1 MNKHRSNEHKVPTY
15 SSRTYLD
22 LFLTQSQDAKMS
34 QVSVADASATSAV
47 LSSNLLKGAL
57 TVFPSNGEQE
67 SICPKDELF
76 SFGQFFLGSL
86 NQYCSKKQKQLQPD
100 KSWQKLLEEANPVK
114 TETSTWNSYIG
125 PILGFKLFNVLSGS
139 SNVEGTIPRSVMSPP
154 LRGAMNRI
162 ASFLTENQGWPKIFE
177 DAIVARWNARTSSAP
192 PPAPSTDTLSSSH
205 SVPQTVAASVA
216 KNLRNLSDTFRSKYH
231 GNILNN
237 IQLAASYLSIMSL
250 GVIDIPMDEEFPAK
264 LEECLRNAAFQ
275 SDDKF
280 SDILTNLNLSLVA
293 FQAPLF
299 SSLAISPILLFR
311 TCLLHSSRFG
321 RHFYISFMLS
331 LGDIKPASLREIETL
346 IWKNLYLVA
355 RCQLS
360 PQEMMDRVLDHIVEP
375 QELESFKYDREK
387 LRTYLNK
394 KFDPI
399 RDHTSFFHPDFGA
412 IIKQELDPSFGR
424 ITTLSQKAVIPQP
437 NPLFYDSSAALAQ
450 SGSSNLSPTTLRA
463 TGPVYDES
471 GLRESGIGPAITAS
485 ENSIVTGGVDLN
497 SDGSSSVDR
506 THSDDAPIS
515 LTRDEVVGNASSP
528 LSLPLPSPVHDAPGL
543 DVSHIHEPMSSLP
556 SGTPQPISAPTSSLT
571 PRVSPSPGLD
581 NNPPENF
588 GPMSG
593 LDSPSEDP
601 RLLPD
606 GNEII
611 NPSGPEG
618 AGGWNIPRATL
629 VAMSGLNSPYEVP
642 RLLPDSD
649 EIANPSSLE
658 GTGGW
663 NIPQAIP
670 VASLSQLD
678 DSGGLDIPQHSLG

>member
-1 MNKHRSNEHKVPTY
+1 MV
-15 SSRTYLD
+15 YL
-22 LFLTQSQDAKMS
+22 
-34 QVSVADASATSAV
+34 
-47 LSSNLLKGAL
+47 
-57 TVFPSNGEQE
+57 
-67 SICPKDELF
+67 
-76 SFGQFFLGSL
+76 
-86 NQYCSKKQKQLQPD
+86 
-100 KSWQKLLEEANPVK
+100 
-114 TETSTWNSYIG
+114 
-125 PILGFKLFNVLSGS
+125 
-139 SNVEGTIPRSVMSPP
+139 
-154 LRGAMNRI
+154 
-162 ASFLTENQGWPKIFE
+162 
-177 DAIVARWNARTSSAP
+177 
-192 PPAPSTDTLSSSH
+192 
-205 SVPQTVAASVA
+205 
-216 KNLRNLSDTFRSKYH
+216 
-231 GNILNN
+231 
-237 IQLAASYLSIMSL
+237 
-250 GVIDIPMDEEFPAK
+250 
-264 LEECLRNAAFQ
+264 
-275 SDDKF
+275 
-280 SDILTNLNLSLVA
+280 
-293 FQAPLF
+293 
-299 SSLAISPILLFR
+299 
-311 TCLLHSSRFG
+311 
-321 RHFYISFMLS
+321 
-331 LGDIKPASLREIETL
+331 
-346 IWKNLYLVA
+346 
-355 RCQLS
+355 
-360 PQEMMDRVLDHIVEP
+360 
-375 QELESFKYDREK
+375 
-387 LRTYLNK
+387 
-394 KFDPI
+394 
-399 RDHTSFFHPDFGA
+399 DFGA

-528 LSLPLPSPVHDAPGL
+528 LSLPLPSPVHNAPGL
-543 DVSHIHEPMSSLP
+543 DVGHIHEPMSSLP
-556 SGTPQPISAPTSSLT
+556 SGTPQPISAPTLSLT

-678 DSGGLDIPQHSLG
+678 DSGGLDIPCTASDDGGEAIEHTSSNGSQFLVPSSGSRLVETTGVSNDDPFETHKSISGASSPSTHRLSLSPGPDENLHHEPISERSPSPTIHISPGRDCDPQVNHVPIVSRSNPRVILRKSSRISNKRLPETPDSDAPSPKRQKLSGGKKTRTKETTKEMDIISDNNNMDIEEAPKVGKEDGKNLPRLEVYGDKEVCPIAYR